1 MHLPEP
7 NRIDYPVHLKHAHGL
22 LGRFTALRTDH
33 TEPRRVKMEI
43 IDAIVTVT
51 VTTAIVAGIVSLVKG
66 DRRTAAITAA
76 IRSDNAAERD
86 ERDAGDVK

>member
-1 MHLPEP
+1 
-7 NRIDYPVHLKHAHGL
+7 
-22 LGRFTALRTDH
+22 
-33 TEPRRVKMEI
+33 MEI

-51 VTTAIVAGIVSLVKG
+51 VTTAIVAGIVSLIKG